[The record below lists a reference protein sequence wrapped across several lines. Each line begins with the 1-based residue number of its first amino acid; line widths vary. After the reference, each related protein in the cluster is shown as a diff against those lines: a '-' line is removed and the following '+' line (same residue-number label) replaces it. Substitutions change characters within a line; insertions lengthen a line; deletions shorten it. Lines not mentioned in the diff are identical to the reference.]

1 MWQKKRAGVR
11 YCLCCAKK
19 AHGLWTCCGCG
30 SKKPPKEFELGTS
43 HSGVQNGKQHCADC
57 RKPRVA
63 KAIVVK
69 AVAWLASRQ
78 AKLAE
83 KAANEK
89 RERIIADV
97 WEEMRRNRDMPRPG
111 GGRATEGE

>member
-1 MWQKKRAGVR
+1 M
-11 YCLCCAKK
+11 
-19 AHGLWTCCGCG
+19 
-30 SKKPPKEFELGTS
+30 
-43 HSGVQNGKQHCADC
+43 
-57 RKPRVA
+57 A